1 MKTVIIS
8 LLLIVIISPAPFV
21 GAQSAEEIITK
32 MEEVMRGSSSYAE
45 MTMTIERP
53 RYTRSISMNAWS
65 LGNDFSLILVTAPA
79 RDQGTAFLKREG
91 EIWNFVPSIDRTI
104 KMPPSMMSQS
114 WMGSDF
120 NNDDLVRESSIVED
134 YYHRIEGEEEIDGR
148 RAWILELIPKEG
160 TAVVWD
166 KVRIWVDQQEYIQ
179 LRMENFDQ
187 RGNRVNSILFSDIRP
202 LSDRLFPH
210 KMELIPDDREG
221 HVTTISYEKMEFGVE
236 LSPSFFTQQN
246 MRRVR

>member
-1 MKTVIIS
+1 MAS
-8 LLLIVIISPAPFV
+8 QLQ
-21 GAQSAEEIITK
+21 AQSAEEIIRN
-32 MEEVMRGSSSYAE
+32 MEEVMRGNSSYSE

-53 RYTRSISMNAWS
+53 RYTRNISLNAWS
-65 LGNDFSLILVTAPA
+65 LGNDYSLILVTAPA
-79 RDQGTAFLKREG
+79 RDQGTVFLKREG

-120 NNDDLVRESSIVED
+120 NNDDLVRESSAAED
-134 YYHRIEGEEEIDGR
+134 YSHRITGEEEVDGR
-148 RAWILELIPKEG
+148 LAWVLELIPKEE

-166 KVRIWVDQQEYIQ
+166 KVLLWVDQQEYIQ

-187 RGNRVNSILFSDIRP
+187 RGERVNTITFSDIRP
-202 LSDRLFPH
+202 LSDRMFPH
-210 KMELIPDDREG
+210 KMTLIPDGKEG
-221 HVTTISYEKMEFGVE
+221 HVTTLVYEVMEFE
-236 LSPSFFTQQN
+236 REISPSFFTQQN